1 MSDKILILKN
11 DRAGDL
17 FTSLTLISSLI
28 HRYKNIKIYL
38 SELNSGFSFFFK
50 GKKINKVN
58 FNLSLSDK
66 FSIFYDI
73 LVNDYKKIYILTP
86 KSFYFIL
93 PFIFRNIKFYAIVYD
108 GFDRSRPSN
117 YLRNYL
123 FKYKVIYRN
132 KINKKSYR
140 QLQNDLL
147 DDDIDLDTQHNAL
160 FVPKITKSLKN
171 LLPNKYILFQ
181 FRYLFF
187 EQLGW
192 GIDEF
197 DYLISQLSKKYKYI
211 LFSSDIENN
220 NKIKKYNEYFINH
233 YSVID
238 LTIQTKNQN
247 LKNPNIYYLKN
258 INSENLFYVL
268 NESTMNLGK
277 EGLYSHI
284 SFFLKKKCHN
294 LFNFKILKKED
305 IIHEKISYSEWCKD
319 MQFGFSFLNSDI
331 KKATRKIIRN
341 I

>member
-28 HRYKNIKIYL
+28 HRYKDIKIYL

-93 PFIFRNIKFYAIVYD
+93 PFFFRNIKFYAIVYD
-108 GFDRSRPSN
+108 GFERSRPSN

-123 FKYKVIYRN
+123 FKFKVIYRN
-132 KINKKSYR
+132 QINQKSYR

-147 DDDIDLDTQHNAL
+147 DDNIALDTNHNAL
-160 FVPKITKSLKN
+160 FIPKIPKSLKN

-197 DYLISQLSKKYKYI
+197 DFLISQLSKKYKYI

-220 NKIKKYNEYFINH
+220 KKTNNYNEYFIKH

-238 LTIQTKNQN
+238 FSIQKKNQN

-277 EGLYSHI
+277 EGLYSHV

-294 LFNFKILKKED
+294 LFNFKILKKDD

-319 MQFGFSFLNSDI
+319 MNFGFSFLNSDI
-331 KKATRKIIRN
+331 KKATRRIIKN

>member
-28 HRYKNIKIYL
+28 HRYKDIKIYL

-58 FNLSLSDK
+58 FNLSLIDK
-66 FSIFYDI
+66 FLIFYDI

-93 PFIFRNIKFYAIVYD
+93 PLIFRNIKFYAIVYD
-108 GFDRSRPSN
+108 GFERSRPSS

-160 FVPKITKSLKN
+160 FIPKITKSLKN

-192 GIDEF
+192 GVNEF

-211 LFSSDIENN
+211 LFSSDIEK
-220 NKIKKYNEYFINH
+220 NKKTCKYNEYFKKH

-238 LTIQTKNQN
+238 FTIQTKNQN

-268 NESTMNLGK
+268 NGSLMNLGK
-277 EGLYSHI
+277 EGIYSHI

-305 IIHEKISYSEWCKD
+305 ITHEKISYSEWCKD
-319 MQFGFSFLNSDI
+319 MHFGFSFLNSDI

>member
-28 HRYKNIKIYL
+28 HRYKDIKIYL

-108 GFDRSRPSN
+108 GFERSRPSN

-132 KINKKSYR
+132 KINQKSYR

-147 DDDIDLDTQHNAL
+147 DDDIVLDTNHNAL

-220 NKIKKYNEYFINH
+220 KKTNNYNEYFIKN

-238 LTIQTKNQN
+238 FTIKAKNQN
-247 LKNPNIYYLKN
+247 QKNPNIYYLKN

-268 NESTMNLGK
+268 NESIMNLGK
-277 EGLYSHI
+277 EGLYSHV

-294 LFNFKILKKED
+294 LFNFKILKKDD
-305 IIHEKISYSEWCKD
+305 IIHEKISYSEWCTG
-319 MQFGFSFLNSDI
+319 MHFGFSFLNSDI
-331 KKATRKIIRN
+331 KKATRKIIKN

>member
-1 MSDKILILKN
+1 
-11 DRAGDL
+11 
-17 FTSLTLISSLI
+17 
-28 HRYKNIKIYL
+28 
-38 SELNSGFSFFFK
+38 
-50 GKKINKVN
+50 
-58 FNLSLSDK
+58 
-66 FSIFYDI
+66 
-73 LVNDYKKIYILTP
+73 
-86 KSFYFIL
+86 
-93 PFIFRNIKFYAIVYD
+93 
-108 GFDRSRPSN
+108 
-117 YLRNYL
+117 
-123 FKYKVIYRN
+123 
-132 KINKKSYR
+132 
-140 QLQNDLL
+140 
-147 DDDIDLDTQHNAL
+147 L
-160 FVPKITKSLKN
+160 FVPKITKGLKN

-220 NKIKKYNEYFINH
+220 KKTKKYNEYFIKH

-238 LTIQTKNQN
+238 FTTQTKNQN

-268 NESTMNLGK
+268 NGSKMNLGK
-277 EGLYSHI
+277 EGLYSHV

-305 IIHEKISYSEWCKD
+305 INHEKISYSEWCKD
-319 MQFGFSFLNSDI
+319 MHFSFSFLNSDI

>member
-28 HRYKNIKIYL
+28 HRYKDMKIYL

-58 FNLSLSDK
+58 FNLTLIDK

-108 GFDRSRPSN
+108 GFERSRPSN

-147 DDDIDLDTQHNAL
+147 DDDIVLDIQHSAL

-220 NKIKKYNEYFINH
+220 NKTNKYNEYFIKH

-268 NESTMNLGK
+268 NESTMNLRK

-305 IIHEKISYSEWCKD
+305 FIHEKISYSEWCKD
-319 MQFGFSFLNSDI
+319 MHFGFSFLNSDI

>member
-28 HRYKNIKIYL
+28 HKYENIKIYL

-50 GKKINKVN
+50 GIKINKVN
-58 FNLSLSDK
+58 FNLSLNDK

-108 GFDRSRPSN
+108 GFDKSRPSN
-117 YLRNYL
+117 YLRKYL
-123 FKYKVIYRN
+123 FKYKIIYRN
-132 KINKKSYR
+132 KINQKSYR

-147 DDDIDLDTQHNAL
+147 DDDIVLDTNHNAL
-160 FVPKITKSLKN
+160 FVPKITKSLKD

-197 DYLISQLSKKYKYI
+197 DYLISQLTKKHKYI

-220 NKIKKYNEYFINH
+220 KKTNNYNEYFIKH

-238 LTIQTKNQN
+238 FTFQTKNQN

-268 NESTMNLGK
+268 NGSIMNLGK
-277 EGLYSHI
+277 EGLYSHV

-294 LFNFKILKKED
+294 LFNFKILKKDD

-319 MQFGFSFLNSDI
+319 MNFGFSFLNSDI
-331 KKATRKIIRN
+331 KKATRKIIKN